1 VSQNLKPREQIAGRS
16 KSIGI
21 LTILAASVMWAI
33 EPVVARL
40 IRENAS
46 LGSDLELAL
55 NTALIRAAGMVLVG
69 FVYVLIT
76 NKGSLKIRRADLPA
90 LVYIS
95 IAATLVADTL
105 YIYALVGQLPVVN
118 AVLIA
123 HMQPI
128 FIVLIGF
135 FILKEDKLS
144 RNDYAGIVIMIA
156 AGLLVTTGTFSNLIS
171 LKLVTLG
178 DMFVLFSTVLWATT
192 AIAVRKHLTQLNAGV
207 ITFYRVALAL
217 IVFLIVVLP
226 RSSFELSNG
235 YQVLL
240 GGVVGVGSVLYYEG
254 LKRLKA
260 AQVSALELF
269 TPFFAALLAFL
280 FLGEGVTVM
289 QAGGIALLFVGVYF
303 LSKREEVC
311 F

>member
-1 VSQNLKPREQIAGRS
+1 MEEGNVARSRAKMAGVLAV
-16 KSIGI
+16 I
-21 LTILAASVMWAI
+21 AASVMWAI
-33 EPVVARL
+33 EPVVVRL

-46 LGSDLELAL
+46 LGSDLDLAL
-55 NTALIRAAGMVLVG
+55 NTALIRAVGMVLVA

-90 LVYIS
+90 LVYVS
-95 IAATLVADTL
+95 IVATLLADTF

-135 FILKEDKLS
+135 FVLKQDKLT

-156 AGLLVTTGTFSNLIS
+156 AGLLVTTGTFSKLIS
-171 LKLVTLG
+171 LKLATRG

-192 AIAVRKHLTQLNAGV
+192 AIAVRKHLTGLNAGV

-226 RSSFELSNG
+226 RQSFELSNG

-280 FLGEGVTVM
+280 FLGEGITVM
-289 QAGGIALLFVGVYF
+289 QAGGILLLFVGVYF
-303 LSKREEVC
+303 LSKREEARS
-311 F
+311 

>member
-1 VSQNLKPREQIAGRS
+1 VEEGNVARSRAKMAGVLAV
-16 KSIGI
+16 I
-21 LTILAASVMWAI
+21 AASVMWAI
-33 EPVVARL
+33 EPVVVRL

-55 NTALIRAAGMVLVG
+55 NTALIRAAVIVLVG

-171 LKLVTLG
+171 LRLVTLG

-192 AIAVRKHLTQLNAGV
+192 AIAVRKHLAGLNAGV

-280 FLGEGVTVM
+280 FLDEGVTVM

>member
-1 VSQNLKPREQIAGRS
+1 VEDGNVARSRAKIAGVLAV
-16 KSIGI
+16 I
-21 LTILAASVMWAI
+21 AASVMWAI
-33 EPVVARL
+33 EPVVVRL

-46 LGSDLELAL
+46 LDSGLDLAL
-55 NTALIRAAGMVLVG
+55 NTALIRAAGMVLVA

-76 NKGSLKIRRADLPA
+76 NKGRLKIRRADLPA
-90 LVYIS
+90 LVYVS
-95 IAATLVADTL
+95 IVATLLADTL
-105 YIYALVGQLPVVN
+105 YIYAVVGQLPVVN

-135 FILKEDKLS
+135 FILKQDKLT

-156 AGLLVTTGTFSNLIS
+156 AGLLVTTGTFSKLIS

-178 DMFVLFSTVLWATT
+178 DMFVLFSAVLWATT

-207 ITFYRVALAL
+207 ITFYRIALAL

-235 YQVLL
+235 YQILL
-240 GGVVGVGSVLYYEG
+240 GGVVGVGSLLYYEG

-280 FLGEGVTVM
+280 FLDEGVTVM

-303 LSKREEVC
+303 LSRKEEAY

>member
-1 VSQNLKPREQIAGRS
+1 VEDGNVARSRAKIAGVLAV
-16 KSIGI
+16 I
-21 LTILAASVMWAI
+21 AASVMWAI
-33 EPVVARL
+33 EPVVVRL

-46 LGSDLELAL
+46 LGSGLDLAL
-55 NTALIRAAGMVLVG
+55 NTALIRAAGMVLVA

-90 LVYIS
+90 LVYVS
-95 IAATLVADTL
+95 IVATLLADTL
-105 YIYALVGQLPVVN
+105 YIYAVVGQLPVVN

-135 FILKEDKLS
+135 FILKQDKLT

-156 AGLLVTTGTFSNLIS
+156 AGLLVTTGTFSKLIS

-178 DMFVLFSTVLWATT
+178 DMFVLFSAVLWATT

-207 ITFYRVALAL
+207 ITFYRIALAL

-235 YQVLL
+235 YQILL
-240 GGVVGVGSVLYYEG
+240 GGVVGVGSLLYYEG

-280 FLGEGVTVM
+280 FLDEGVTVM

-303 LSKREEVC
+303 LSRKEEAY